1 MTRLNREK
9 IYNMLS
15 PRILEK
21 KARRDAVL
29 RAEAGLDLLPPEV
42 DNAEINEPEV
52 AHSLNVQPVIPEP
65 VFISPNEGLPA
76 VNGQAEKLDI
86 RPITGPPAIDPGVG
100 AIPLIEKKKPGR
112 PKKDSS
118 TKK

>member
-21 KARRDAVL
+21 QARRNAVY
-29 RAEAGLDLLPPEV
+29 RAEAGLETLPPEIN
-42 DNAEINEPEV
+42 NAQVNEPTV
-52 AHSLNVQPVIPEP
+52 AHSINTIHEVPLH
-65 VFISPNEGLPA
+65 ISPNEGLPA

-86 RPITGPPAIDPGVG
+86 RPAVGLASVDPGVA
-100 AIPLIEKKKPGR
+100 AIPLLEKKKPGR

>member
-1 MTRLNREK
+1 MSRLNREK

-15 PRILEK
+15 PRILQK
-21 KARRDAVL
+21 KARRNAVL
-29 RAEAGLDLLPPEV
+29 QAEAGIEILPPTVE
-42 DNAEINEPEV
+42 NAEVNTPVV
-52 AHSLNVQPVIPEP
+52 AHSVNTVHEVPVH
-65 VFISPNEGLPA
+65 ISPNEGMPA

-86 RPITGPPAIDPGVG
+86 RPVEGPAPTDPGIA
-100 AIPLIEKKKPGR
+100 AIPLVEKKKPGR

>member
-1 MTRLNREK
+1 MSGLNREK

-15 PRILEK
+15 PRILQK
-21 KARRDAVL
+21 KARRNAAFQ
-29 RAEAGLDLLPPEV
+29 AEAGLDLLPPEI
-42 DNAEINEPEV
+42 DNAVVNEPEV
-52 AHSLNVQPVIPEP
+52 ARSLNVQPVIPEP
-65 VFISPNEGLPA
+65 VHISPNEGKPA

-86 RPITGPPAIDPGVG
+86 RPIASPPAVDPGVG

-112 PKKDSS
+112 PKKDVA